1 MSDGEQLHTN
11 GTSHQAVVTLNHC
24 AASMKARS
32 LRTDRLSFAYTQTG
46 SPIGRSESD
55 PSKPRRVGGIGKERH
70 STQRHRNSAGAIANG
85 FSEPERSGG
94 VALAV
99 SWTGVV

>member
-1 MSDGEQLHTN
+1 MEGSEGITAPRKEYPRPRPRGVSDGEQLHT
-11 GTSHQAVVTLNHC
+11 
-24 AASMKARS
+24 K
-32 LRTDRLSFAYTQTG
+32 
-46 SPIGRSESD
+46 
-55 PSKPRRVGGIGKERH
+55 GKERH
-70 STQRHRNSAGAIANG
+70 STQRHRNPAGGIANG